1 MQTGGERR
9 GGVFSFFFF
18 FLGFEQKCAKSSTR
32 SEKKKGDLKMY
43 YCGLS
48 IHFKILRN
56 IIKMLFSEIRS

>member
-9 GGVFSFFFF
+9 GRSLAFFFF
-18 FLGFEQKCAKSSTR
+18 FFEDLSRNVPRALLRGKEA
-32 SEKKKGDLKMY
+32 GDFKTY

-48 IHFKILRN
+48 IYFKILRN